1 MGIGIGREEGIQKRK
16 PYPPVGLIY
25 IWKSIKNRV
34 IADKTVHGRHN
45 IKGSHF
51 SCEYTEDML
60 GQISCP
66 PSSVKLLQN
75 WLASDGHA
83 RNSTVG
89 CYRDYLSTGK
99 ISS

>member
-1 MGIGIGREEGIQKRK
+1 MPAVKGDGILQSSAMGIGIGREEGIQKRK

-34 IADKTVHGRHN
+34 TADKTVHGRHN

-66 PSSVKLLQN
+66 PSSVKLL
-75 WLASDGHA
+75 
-83 RNSTVG
+83 
-89 CYRDYLSTGK
+89 
-99 ISS
+99 